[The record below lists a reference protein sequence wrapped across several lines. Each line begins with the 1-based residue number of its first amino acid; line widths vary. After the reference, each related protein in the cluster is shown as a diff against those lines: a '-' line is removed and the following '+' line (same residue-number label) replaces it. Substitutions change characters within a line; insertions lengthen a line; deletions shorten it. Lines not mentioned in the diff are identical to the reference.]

1 MINWNRGVKTVFKSF
16 MYHVLPDTNEMV
28 TTLAYEALLVGL
40 PVLFVKLHCD
50 QAIRNFCPFMVRRK
64 KFSSQ
69 YVC

>member
-1 MINWNRGVKTVFKSF
+1 